1 MNHVVASLAALL
13 ASLLVPKMVLAKVE
27 PLACSSFRGSCAGP
41 LLDNSQFFT
50 TPPRTT
56 TKTIP
61 PNHRRHIPST
71 MVKKHHQ
78 QHFCSPSPPVSFTT
92 QAGPCTTHRQGLRPD
107 TGDRAP
113 PARDGAEPRGPATQG
128 ALNDGPCHLQR
139 DTPWPPTH
147 LDRRGE
153 DVPES
158 PRQQMARAPSHTTGP
173 LAHTP
178 DGGKQR
184 PTNPRRRVFSL
195 NLGRSTRNFDLAPS
209 TPNSPRLPR

>member
-1 MNHVVASLAALL
+1 MLVQGHLCRALL
-13 ASLLVPKMVLAKVE
+13 
-27 PLACSSFRGSCAGP
+27 R
-41 LLDNSQFFT
+41 NSQFL
-50 TPPRTT
+50 TPPPHTT
-56 TKTIP
+56 TRTSP
-61 PNHRRHIPST
+61 PTHQRHNPST
-71 MVKKHHQ
+71 IVEKHHQ
-78 QHFCSPSPPVSFTT
+78 QHFCSPSPSRVIHHPSWSVHHPSTRTATRHGGPSSTGSRWRQTT
-92 QAGPCTTHRQGLRPD
+92 RT
-107 TGDRAP
+107 
-113 PARDGAEPRGPATQG
+113 GPAKQG

-195 NLGRSTRNFDLAPS
+195 NLGRSTRNFNLAS
-209 TPNSPRLPR
+209 SAPNSPRLPRRPSRQILRTISINPCQR